1 MSRRS
6 FLTARWQNLILA
18 NYAVPEELLR
28 PLVPP
33 GCELDRR
40 DGRCWAS
47 LVAFQFLDTRV
58 LGVGWPGFR
67 NFPEW
72 NLRFYVSHTPPV
84 QPGEQGSG
92 GAGRAA
98 DRRRGVCFVREFVPS
113 WLVATT
119 ARVIYNEPYR
129 SARMSMDV
137 KDEPDRLTAT
147 YTVRWGGR
155 VHSLRA
161 VGGKPAFRPHADSP
175 EHWFKEH
182 AWGFGTSRRGKLI
195 RYEVNHPEWDVYAV
209 QEFAADVDWA
219 ALYGPGWG
227 AMRAAEPASVVLAVG
242 SAVSVYPKG

>member
-1 MSRRS
+1 MSRRT

-28 PLVPP
+28 PHLPP

-40 DGRCWAS
+40 DGGCWAS

-72 NLRFYVSHTPPV
+72 NLRFYVRNEG
-84 QPGEQGSG
+84 Q
-92 GAGRAA
+92 
-98 DRRRGVCFVREFVPS
+98 RGVCFVREFVPS
-113 WLVATT
+113 WLVATA
-119 ARVIYNEPYR
+119 ARVSYNEPYR
-129 SARMSMDV
+129 SARLTMDV
-137 KDEPDRLTAT
+137 ADEPDRLTAT
-147 YTVRWGGR
+147 YTVRWGGKT
-155 VHSLRA
+155 HSLRA
-161 VGGKPAFRPHADSP
+161 VGDKPAFRPTADSP

-182 AWGFGTSRRGKLI
+182 AWGYGTSRRGKLI

-209 QEFAADVDWA
+209 REFAADVDWA
-219 ALYGPGWG
+219 ALYGPEW
-227 AMRAAEPASVVLAVG
+227 AVMQKAEPAGVVFASG

>member
-1 MSRRS
+1 MTTRRT
-6 FLTARWQNLILA
+6 FLTARWCNLILA

-33 GCELDRR
+33 GCDLDRR

-47 LVAFQFLDTRV
+47 LVGFQFLGTRV

-72 NLRFYVSHTPPV
+72 NLRFYVTHN
-84 QPGEQGSG
+84 GE
-92 GAGRAA
+92 
-98 DRRRGVCFVREFVPS
+98 RGVCFVREFVPS

-119 ARVIYNEPYR
+119 ARVLYNEPYR
-129 SARMSMDV
+129 SARMTMDV
-137 KDEPDRLTAT
+137 QDGESDATTAT
-147 YTVRWGGR
+147 YTVKWGGK

-161 VGGKPAFRPHADSP
+161 VGAKPPVRPGADTA

-182 AWGFGTSRRGKLI
+182 SWGFGTGRRGKLI
-195 RYEVNHPEWDVYAV
+195 RYEVNHPEWDVYPV
-209 QEFAADVDWA
+209 REFAADVDWA
-219 ALYGPGWG
+219 TLYGPEWG
-227 AMRAAEPASVVLAVG
+227 VMQTEEPAGVVLAAG